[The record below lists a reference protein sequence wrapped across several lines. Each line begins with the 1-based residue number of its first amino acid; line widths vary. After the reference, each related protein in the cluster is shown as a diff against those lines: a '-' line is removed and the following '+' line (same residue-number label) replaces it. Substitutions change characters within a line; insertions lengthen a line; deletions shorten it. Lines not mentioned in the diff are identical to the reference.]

1 MNPDEIAVTV
11 AGLLTIAGVAW
22 FFWGSRGEGVRAA
35 KTSSGYQEALVLMKG
50 GYTPGVIVVD
60 SGAPV
65 RLQFRREE
73 TAACSERVL
82 FPDFGKAA
90 DLPEG
95 EVVVV
100 ELPAVEAG
108 EYGFECG
115 MGMLH
120 GKLVVR

>member
-1 MNPDEIAVTV
+1 MTPDEIVVTV
-11 AGLLTIAGVAW
+11 SGVLAIASVAW
-22 FFWGSRGEGVRAA
+22 FFWGGRREGVRAA
-35 KTSSGYQEALVLMKG
+35 KASSGYQEALVLVKG
-50 GYTPGVIVVD
+50 GYTPNVIVAE

-65 RLQFRREE
+65 RLEFRREE

-95 EVVVV
+95 EVVAI
-100 ELPAVEAG
+100 ELPPAEPG

>member
-1 MNPDEIAVTV
+1 MSADQIVVTV
-11 AGLLTIAGVAW
+11 TGLLLIAGVAW
-22 FFWGSRGEGVRAA
+22 FFWGPQGEGVRAA
-35 KTSSGYQEALVLMKG
+35 KTSSGYQEALVLVKG
-50 GYTPGVIVVD
+50 GYTPAVILAD

-95 EVVVV
+95 QLVAV
-100 ELPAVEAG
+100 ELPPSEPG

>member
-1 MNPDEIAVTV
+1 MSPDQIVVTAVGV
-11 AGLLTIAGVAW
+11 LAIFGVAW
-22 FFWGSRGEGVRAA
+22 FFWGPRKEGFRAA
-35 KTSSGYQEALVLMKG
+35 KTSSGYQEALVLVKG
-50 GYTPGVIVVD
+50 GYTPSTIMVD
-60 SGAPV
+60 AGTPV

-95 EVVVV
+95 ELVTI
-100 ELPAVEAG
+100 ELPPPGPG
-108 EYGFECG
+108 EFGFECG

-120 GKLVVR
+120 GKLVAR

>member
-1 MNPDEIAVTV
+1 MSADQIVVTV
-11 AGLLTIAGVAW
+11 TGLLLIAGVAW
-22 FFWGSRGEGVRAA
+22 FFWGPRGEGVRAA
-35 KTSSGYQEALVLMKG
+35 KTSSGYQEALVLVKG
-50 GYTPGVIVVD
+50 GYTPAVIVAD

-65 RLQFRREE
+65 RLEFRREE

-95 EVVVV
+95 QLVAV
-100 ELPAVEAG
+100 ELPPSEPG